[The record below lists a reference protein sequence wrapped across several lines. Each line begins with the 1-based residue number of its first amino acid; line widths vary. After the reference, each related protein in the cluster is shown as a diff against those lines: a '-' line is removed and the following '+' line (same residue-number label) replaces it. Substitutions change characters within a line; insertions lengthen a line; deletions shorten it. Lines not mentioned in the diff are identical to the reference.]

1 MNNPLARNILIA
13 LFALVIIGIPVWDK
27 LSPMQDCD
35 KAIKSQYGTQFA
47 WCVGLS
53 FSSNS
58 VATSI
63 TRAYILVP
71 YCFSNPRVVIV
82 RNENNLEPAISES
95 ALALF
100 AVILI
105 YGNITWAIVKALR
118 RQQSQI
124 QDDTNSRIDR
134 M

>member
-1 MNNPLARNILIA
+1 MNKQLARNILIG
-13 LFALVIIGIPVWDK
+13 LFALAIIGVPIWDK

-35 KAIKSQYGTQFA
+35 KVIESQYGTQFA

-58 VATSI
+58 VATSV
-63 TRAYILVP
+63 TRAYILIP

-82 RNENNLEPAISES
+82 RNENNSDPLISES
-95 ALALF
+95 AFALF

-105 YGNITWAIVKALR
+105 YGNITWAIVKTLR
-118 RQQSQI
+118 HHHAQAQEDS
-124 QDDTNSRIDR
+124 NSNNNR